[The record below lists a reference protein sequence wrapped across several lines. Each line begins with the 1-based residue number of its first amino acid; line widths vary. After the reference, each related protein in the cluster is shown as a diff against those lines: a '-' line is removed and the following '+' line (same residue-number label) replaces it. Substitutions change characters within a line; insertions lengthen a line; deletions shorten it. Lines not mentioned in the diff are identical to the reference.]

1 MLAPFPTAYLNSLRL
16 SAAKVAAENSA
27 IQQMVVFVLV
37 SIMFSPCIRSSQLTV
52 RVTRSDLLLP
62 VLGRHLI
69 QQLLLLIRLH
79 QCIACVNVIGVG
91 SHPFLCVGDICVH
104 VFKILAVRVTGDRSA
119 GGNATD
125 QLLIVRLK
133 YAGRRECGSARDTSR
148 TA

>member
-62 VLGRHLI
+62 VLGRHLV

-79 QCIACVNVIGVG
+79 QCIARVNVIRVG
-91 SHPFLCVGDICVH
+91 SHPFLCVSDICVH
-104 VFKILAVRVTGDRSA
+104 VFKILAVGVSGGCAASGDA
-119 GGNATD
+119 AD
-125 QLLIVRLK
+125 QLLIVSLK
-133 YAGRRECGSARDTSR
+133 NTGGRECDSARDTSR